1 MREINK
7 KGQLTLFI
15 ILGILIVAGIVGFFV
30 YKNLPGRNISK
41 GDSLVHES
49 YLSCIESLT
58 HEGVSIIGSSGGY
71 IELPNYEAGSEYMPS
86 SSQLD
91 FLGSRVPYWYY
102 VSGNNI
108 VREKVPSM
116 RGVEEQLELYISRN
130 IQRCDMSDYE
140 NRGYLVDVDPGV
152 VSVKIKENQIDVNVK
167 NEMRVSF
174 DEKVSVFKNHNIR
187 VNSKLGKFYNIAREI
202 YNHEKGSLFLES
214 YAMDILQMYVPT
226 TDVEMTCS
234 PMFFNFQEI
243 KKNLSEAISN
253 NIPYLKLKG
262 NYHKSKEDEYFMQD
276 IGISVNEDVNF
287 LTSSDWPMMIEIY
300 GDDFAEPV
308 GLQEGLG
315 ALGFCYV
322 QYHFVYDLSF
332 PVLVQIFDEKESFQF
347 PVVVVIKKNQPR
359 ESIYSGDLLDE
370 DINICANKEGEL
382 KVSTYDIYLN
392 PVEADISISCLN
404 SGCSLGKTKIS
415 GSGSSLTSAVPQ
427 CVNAIVNAN
436 AEGYVSGS
444 SYVSTN
450 EEDKVD
456 IVLRKKYQLALDL
469 GNLPGKSNAIVR
481 FVGEGYS
488 TAINYPDEKH
498 VDLAEGS
505 YNVSVSLF
513 GDSSLKLPS
522 YVDKRCIE
530 SSDSGLAGLFG
541 STSEKCFE
549 TVIPEQ
555 TIEGAL
561 IGGGNAFDYFYEE
574 ELKKS
579 SKLNIRVPLFGS
591 PSRIEDLTENYVKLE
606 DSFIEMSFV

>member
-1 MREINK
+1 
-7 KGQLTLFI
+7 
-15 ILGILIVAGIVGFFV
+15 
-30 YKNLPGRNISK
+30 
-41 GDSLVHES
+41 
-49 YLSCIESLT
+49 
-58 HEGVSIIGSSGGY
+58 
-71 IELPNYEAGSEYMPS
+71 
-86 SSQLD
+86 
-91 FLGSRVPYWYY
+91 
-102 VSGNNI
+102 
-108 VREKVPSM
+108 
-116 RGVEEQLELYISRN
+116 
-130 IQRCDMSDYE
+130 
-140 NRGYLVDVDPGV
+140 
-152 VSVKIKENQIDVNVK
+152 
-167 NEMRVSF
+167 
-174 DEKVSVFKNHNIR
+174 
-187 VNSKLGKFYNIAREI
+187 
-202 YNHEKGSLFLES
+202 
-214 YAMDILQMYVPT
+214 
-226 TDVEMTCS
+226 
-234 PMFFNFQEI
+234 
-243 KKNLSEAISN
+243 
-253 NIPYLKLKG
+253 
-262 NYHKSKEDEYFMQD
+262 
-276 IGISVNEDVNF
+276 
-287 LTSSDWPMMIEIY
+287 
-300 GDDFAEPV
+300 
-308 GLQEGLG
+308 LQEGLG

-488 TAINYPDEKH
+488 TAITYPDEKH
-498 VDLAEGS
+498 VELAEGS
-505 YNVSVSLF
+505 YNVSVLLF